1 MRNDGSGGWKAG
13 PALDCGRPGC
23 YPLTGGLRVTRP
35 CIYLR
40 KIILRSWTGE
50 DGGGE
55 PTQKAG
61 AEIQGSGIVGMEG
74 CFARRLGIRTGRNG
88 WAMEAVR
95 EAGHP
100 WVSGS
105 ARCVG
110 GDAMPCEGIGWGE
123 EPGSASRGRQHW
135 SGT

>member
-1 MRNDGSGGWKAG
+1 M
-13 PALDCGRPGC
+13 
-23 YPLTGGLRVTRP
+23 
-35 CIYLR
+35 R

-50 DGGGE
+50 DGGRE
-55 PTQKAG
+55 PTEKAG
-61 AEIQGSGIVGMEG
+61 AEIQGSSTVAMAMEG

-88 WAMEAVR
+88 WAMEEVR

-110 GDAMPCEGIGWGE
+110 GDAIHCEGIGWGE
-123 EPGSASRGRQHW
+123 EPGSALRGRQRW